1 MLYKFL
7 HYAIKT
13 NNFVFTISRDKT
25 GLTPTCDYCNIKED
39 NIHLFTTCTRIK
51 KIWKYFQPTYEKLTK
66 KQYTPRQHIFTLST
80 NNLNSKNKKL
90 ILTLTQLIMYE
101 IWTSRN
107 DLKYDK
113 TTITGN
119 NYNKNS
125 NTNTKHTNS
134 AL

>member
-1 MLYKFL
+1 
-7 HYAIKT
+7 
-13 NNFVFTISRDKT
+13 
-25 GLTPTCDYCNIKED
+25 
-39 NIHLFTTCTRIK
+39 
-51 KIWKYFQPTYEKLTK
+51 
-66 KQYTPRQHIFTLST
+66 
-80 NNLNSKNKKL
+80 
-90 ILTLTQLIMYE
+90 MYE

-134 AL
+134 ALQVP